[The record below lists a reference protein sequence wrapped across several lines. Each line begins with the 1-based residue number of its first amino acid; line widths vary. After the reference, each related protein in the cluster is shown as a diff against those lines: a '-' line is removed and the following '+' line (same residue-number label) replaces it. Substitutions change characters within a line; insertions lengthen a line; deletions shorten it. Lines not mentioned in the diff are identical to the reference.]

1 MFHIVKDAAL
11 RAGLP
16 EETSPHWLHDAHGM
30 HTLKHKVPI
39 QLVKET
45 LGYSNIAVTQQL
57 CRMLGNDD
65 SSAYFLPTF

>member
-45 LGYSNIAVTQQL
+45 LGYSNIAVTNNYAHA
-57 CRMLGNDD
+57 RNDD